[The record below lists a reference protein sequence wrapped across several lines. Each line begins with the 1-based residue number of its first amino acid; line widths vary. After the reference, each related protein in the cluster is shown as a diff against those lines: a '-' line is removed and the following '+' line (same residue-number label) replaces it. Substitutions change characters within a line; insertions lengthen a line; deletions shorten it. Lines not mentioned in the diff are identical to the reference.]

1 MLTSHSL
8 PLCKEQ
14 WVGQVNV
21 LLLGSLHFYISMV
34 ASSVSFFFQEV
45 LFFEEGEP
53 KIDGEPG
60 DLKVRFAPV
69 SVRL

>member
-14 WVGQVNV
+14 WVGQVN
-21 LLLGSLHFYISMV
+21 LSLLGSFALLYFYGSFICF
-34 ASSVSFFFQEV
+34 FFFQEV

-60 DLKVRFAPV
+60 DLKVWFAPV
-69 SVRL
+69 SV

>member
-1 MLTSHSL
+1 M
-8 PLCKEQ
+8 
-14 WVGQVNV
+14 
-21 LLLGSLHFYISMV
+21 HFYISMV

-60 DLKVRFAPV
+60 DLKVRFARV